1 MKTLITTFA
10 FLTLLATVP
19 AWAEHPDHGGGHNHE
34 GVSAEKTV
42 PSAEGAAC
50 EDTINVKVNGLV
62 CDFCARALEKVFGK
76 RDDVSGINVDLDNG
90 LVKVAMKPGQSID
103 DETLTKLITDSGYN
117 VTAIDKGC

>member
-1 MKTLITTFA
+1 M
-10 FLTLLATVP
+10 
-19 AWAEHPDHGGGHNHE
+19 
-34 GVSAEKTV
+34 
-42 PSAEGAAC
+42 PSAEDAAC

-90 LVKVAMKPGQSID
+90 LVKVAMKPGQTID

-117 VTAIDKGC
+117 VAAIDKGC